1 MLKSKIN
8 VALRD
13 TKKGKKNGPYL
24 KGPNLFSLICG

>member
-13 TKKGKKNGPYL
+13 TKKGQKNGPYL
-24 KGPNLFSLICG
+24 KGPNFFKE